1 MVRHLWILA
10 LSLFLLASSCHKEPK
25 NPTPQGTPD
34 AALTLLEVPTMAFQ
48 GQDLIIRGKIQNYG
62 DAPIHS
68 MDIVWQVDEG
78 PEHVMEL
85 SGIDIGRYEMYD
97 FRHTDPYEAV
107 AGNHVLKVSIR
118 NVNGQASDGN
128 DSNNQIEAHL
138 MIASQG
144 VHRRV
149 LYEEFTSS
157 TCHPCADFNGN
168 YFTYDYLQRNADKI
182 AVIKYQ
188 MNWPGSGDPY
198 YTREGGVRRQYY
210 GVTAVPS
217 LFMDG
222 KGQRLVSTAGLQQA
236 LDNEARI
243 PAMMQLEAYYTI
255 TSDSIVKVRVN
266 GTSYVEGNFKL
277 HVAVVERTTRGNVG
291 GNGETEFH
299 FVMMKMVPDASGTDI
314 QTTINE
320 SFTKRMQASL
330 HNTHVEEMD
339 DLEVVVFVQ
348 YDENKYVL
356 QSAKAVE
363 DASQI
368 DF

>member
-1 MVRHLWILA
+1 MLRNLSVLFLA
-10 LSLFLLASSCHKEPK
+10 LFLLASSCNKEPE
-25 NPTPQGTPD
+25 NPQPQGTPD
-34 AALTLLEVPTMAFQ
+34 AALTILEVPTMAFE
-48 GQDLIIRGKIQNYG
+48 GQQLTIRGKIQNYG

-85 SGIDIGRYEMYD
+85 NGIEVGRYEIYE
-97 FRHTDPYEAV
+97 FRHSEPYRAT

-118 NVNGQASDGN
+118 RVNGEASDGDPSN
-128 DSNNQIEAHL
+128 DRLETTL

-144 VHRRV
+144 VPRRV

-198 YTREGGVRRQYY
+198 YTSEGGVRRQYY
-210 GVTAVPS
+210 GVTGVPS

-243 PAMMQLEAYYTI
+243 PAMMELEAYYTV
-255 TSDSIVKVRVN
+255 TSDSVVKVRVN
-266 GTSYVEGNFKL
+266 GTSYVEGHFKL
-277 HVAVVERTTRGNVG
+277 HVAVVERTTTGNVG
-291 GNGETEFH
+291 SNGETEFH
-299 FVMMKMVPDASGTDI
+299 FVMMKMVPDASGTVI
-314 QTTINE
+314 QTAIGE
-320 SFTKRMQASL
+320 SFTERLQASL
-330 HNTHVEEMD
+330 QNTHVEELD